1 MIQNPS
7 KVNTWNQARRTMIM
21 IEIES
26 RRTETGPILM
36 PSLWSAKKRI
46 SPAPAAG
53 IGPSEL
59 LFFFDF
65 GMMYP
70 PTLSINSLTKPFLS
84 ITDDESKSF

>member
-1 MIQNPS
+1 M
-7 KVNTWNQARRTMIM
+7 TMIK
-21 IEIES
+21 IES

-36 PSLWSAKKRI
+36 PSLWSAKKRM

-53 IGPSEL
+53 IGPSDD
-59 LFFFDF
+59 LFFFDL
-65 GMMYP
+65 GMMVS